1 MSVGELEV
9 FKVAIMYKDYKE
21 YILRYNR
28 VNKWLYKQVNNRRD
42 KTNHA
47 NRKTPYVGKPL
58 LPLISSPRRW
68 SLIFSLSPVL
78 NSLSSKEEIK
88 NGRKSNFTVE
98 NLANTMLSKWWWFT
112 SPVIPCGHYVFCYD
126 VVRIHLWYSLPN
138 PRTPVWSREKTS
150 AKFRLRKTPQN
161 VRPIFL
167 KTFKIMKNME
177 GMRNC
182 HRAEK
187 TEETWRRLNT
197 MRYTGLGPVYWE
209 QEKVTN
215 GNTSEI

>member
-1 MSVGELEV
+1 MYFGIIIEFLPIFHFYDILIHFQILNQTCTVGINPIRSLCIIMLLNPSSYYLPHDRPINQE
-9 FKVAIMYKDYKE
+9 FKNSDFFYTKRSGGGLVVTHF
-21 YILRYNR
+21 L
-28 VNKWLYKQVNNRRD
+28 
-42 KTNHA
+42 
-47 NRKTPYVGKPL
+47 
-58 LPLISSPRRW
+58 
-68 SLIFSLSPVL
+68 VL
-78 NSLSSKEEIK
+78 ARPWK
-88 NGRKSNFTVE
+88 R
-98 NLANTMLSKWWWFT
+98 
-112 SPVIPCGHYVFCYD
+112 
-126 VVRIHLWYSLPN
+126 
-138 PRTPVWSREKTS
+138 KTS

>member
-138 PRTPVWSREKTS
+138 PRTPVWSREKHQPNSDWEKLHKMSDQYSSRLSKSWKTW
-150 AKFRLRKTPQN
+150 KEWGTVTEQRRLR
-161 VRPIFL
+161 R
-167 KTFKIMKNME
+167 
-177 GMRNC
+177 
-182 HRAEK
+182 HDD
-187 TEETWRRLNT
+187 
-197 MRYTGLGPVYWE
+197 Y
-209 QEKVTN
+209 
-215 GNTSEI
+215 